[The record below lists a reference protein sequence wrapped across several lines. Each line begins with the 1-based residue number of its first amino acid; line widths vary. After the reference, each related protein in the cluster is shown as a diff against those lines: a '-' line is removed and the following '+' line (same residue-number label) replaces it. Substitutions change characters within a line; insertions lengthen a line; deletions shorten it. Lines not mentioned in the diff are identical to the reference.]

1 MAVIAVYSMKGGVG
15 KTTMAVDLAW
25 RFSQR
30 GGHETLLFDLDPQ
43 GGAGFLL
50 GHEERKVQRAISAF
64 HHAKAPRDLIEP
76 TKFEGLSLIGA
87 DQSLRDLPVQL
98 ARIGAKKRLAQMLS
112 FMKGDYPRI
121 VLDCPPM
128 INEVSEQIMEAA
140 DLIVVPLP
148 ASPLAARAFGFIR
161 KELAKRPGHPPVLPV
176 LSMYDKRRKLHRWVR
191 ENAAANWPV
200 IPQSSYVE
208 QVAVRREPI
217 AAFANWSPASQG
229 FEQLHGAL
237 ESKLAQLGLAGPPP
251 EGGPR
256 ALPRPEE
263 SRQETPRDTGA
274 RVVPIRD
281 ATSARRTEPPREERA
296 DRPHAQ
302 RVPPPANQGLARRA
316 FSF

>member
-25 RFSQR
+25 RFAQR
-30 GGHETLLFDLDPQ
+30 GGHQTLLFDLDPQ

-64 HHAKAPRDLIEP
+64 HHARAPRDLIEP
-76 TKFEGLSLIGA
+76 TRFDGLSLIGA

-98 ARIGAKKRLAQMLS
+98 ARIGTKKRLAQMLN

-161 KELAKRPGHPPVLPV
+161 NELAKRPGHPPVLPV
-176 LSMYDKRRKLHRWVR
+176 LSMYDQRRKLHRWVR

-200 IPQSSYVE
+200 IPQSSHVE

-217 AAFANWSPASQG
+217 AAFANWSPASKG
-229 FEQLHGAL
+229 FEQLHAAL
-237 ESKLAQLGLAGPPP
+237 ESKLAQLGLAGPPQG
-251 EGGPR
+251 GGPR
-256 ALPRPEE
+256 SLPRPENNPAEARAHEE
-263 SRQETPRDTGA
+263 S
-274 RVVPIRD
+274 RVVPIRNAASARQSAPSAPLR
-281 ATSARRTEPPREERA
+281 ATS
-296 DRPHAQ
+296 
-302 RVPPPANQGLARRA
+302 PAHDGLARRA